1 MAKRMSALVEEKS
14 STLVAPKVGCGF
26 LILAADVFVFAGFCA
41 RSNPLR
47 NQFRA
52 PRTVYPAHSPHST
65 VLKEECPASLK
76 PF

>member
-47 NQFRA
+47 N
-52 PRTVYPAHSPHST
+52 
-65 VLKEECPASLK
+65 
-76 PF
+76 